1 MKKKSFM
8 LVSSLFTVAM
18 LTACSGSSE
27 SGGESDEFAS
37 PDDSTLTVWAWDAN
51 FNIPIMERA
60 GEYYMEDGNEEFNL
74 DVVEM
79 SNEDT
84 IQKLVSGFTSGVSEG
99 LPDIVLVEDYA
110 AQNFLINYEGKFAEL
125 SDEIDFS
132 QFAPYKVEA
141 VTHNDGVYAIP
152 FDSGS
157 AGLYYRTDYLAEAGY
172 TEEDMQNLTWSK
184 FVQIGKDVKDKT
196 GKWFVAF
203 IPNRGTHYIQMA
215 MQSAG
220 VWYFDED
227 GKIFLKDNP
236 VVREMAEI
244 LKEIEKNDLAK
255 PVDYFAPE
263 GIGAVTSG
271 EVAAVNSAVWYS
283 ATIKSAEDQVG
294 KWAYTNIPL
303 LETVENATPYS
314 NLGGSSWFI
323 LEDSPNKEL
332 AIEFLKSEF
341 AGNDEFYQEILVDN
355 GAVGTYLPSQ
365 TGEAYQYEDP
375 YFNDAQIYKDFSSW
389 AEEIP
394 GVDYG
399 VNTSIAYEALRS
411 VLQDY
416 FDDKLTLD
424 EMLEQAEDYY
434 NMQIGE

>member
-1 MKKKSFM
+1 MKRKW
-8 LVSSLFTVAM
+8 LGLIYGTATLSLLA
-18 LTACSGSSE
+18 ACSGSSE
-27 SGGESDEFAS
+27 SGSDPDQFASSDE
-37 PDDSTLTVWAWDAN
+37 STITVWAWDKN
-51 FNIPIMERA
+51 FNITIMERA
-60 GEYYMEDGNEEFNL
+60 GEYYTEDGHEDFKV

-110 AQNFLINYEGKFAEL
+110 AQNFLINYEGKFSEL
-125 SDEIDFS
+125 SEEIDFA

-141 VTHNDGVYAIP
+141 VTHDEGIYAVP

-184 FVQIGKDVKDKT
+184 FVDIGKDVKEKT

-220 VWYFDED
+220 VWY
-227 GKIFLKDNP
+227 
-236 VVREMAEI
+236 
-244 LKEIEKNDLAK
+244 
-255 PVDYFAPE
+255 
-263 GIGAVTSG
+263 
-271 EVAAVNSAVWYS
+271 S
-283 ATIKSAEDQVG
+283 ATIKSAEDQSG
-294 KWAYTNIPL
+294 KWAYTNLPL
-303 LETVENATPYS
+303 LGTVENATPYS
-314 NLGGSSWFI
+314 NLGGSSWFV
-323 LEDSPNKEL
+323 LEDSPNKNL
-332 AIEFLKSEF
+332 AIEFLKTEF
-341 AGNDEFYQEILVDN
+341 AGNDEFYQDILVEN
-355 GAVGTYLPSQ
+355 GAVGTYIPSQ
-365 TGEAYQYEDP
+365 TGEAYQYKDP

-399 VNTSIAYEALRS
+399 VNTSVAYEALRS

-424 EMLEQAEDYY
+424 EMLEQAEEYY
-434 NMQIGE
+434 TMQIGE